1 MPLLGNDP
9 ARRDRPIRTGR
20 RDKPIIQLPSIAL
33 RVAVVMGVALAMFG
47 IVFFRL
53 WFLQILSGQEFVAQ
67 ANDNRL
73 KSITIAAPRGNIVDR
88 HGEVIVENRGGEYVG
103 IRLMDVPEG
112 TLDEEL
118 ERLAPHLKM
127 KVGKL
132 RDAITDYLKPS
143 TMELNTVTV
152 GDEPNEAQI
161 VSAKRSADA
170 PETIDVT
177 TAEPLPGAP
186 KVGSM
191 AEISGLAPET
201 YNGLLP
207 ITAVTDASH
216 FQVRLEGDPGRDA
229 TASADSSVTEKRWE
243 SFLTWKDVVDGEIT
257 GVDLIPLKEDVGKR
271 IRTYVQEHASSYPGV
286 EVSDE
291 YLRAYPNGDLAAH
304 VLGHVGPISA
314 EQLETRH
321 FKGYES
327 GDVVGYDGLEWT
339 YDTWLR
345 GRDGVAKVEVDAQGH
360 PKQGGE
366 VPGGRLAEPG
376 DTLVTTLDA
385 KVQEAAQDALVEGI
399 SLAHRDGQY
408 NANGGAA
415 VVLDVRNGEVL
426 AMASYPT
433 YDPAVWVGGISEK
446 EYKSLF
452 VRKSQNYPQINRAIA
467 EAKAVGSTF
476 KAVTAVAALEEG
488 VINSG
493 TSVWCPGWYESES
506 DYAAEKTKFGCWAKD
521 GHGTLDLTGAITQSC
536 DTYFYHVGDMF
547 FARKGEA
554 LEDWAKRLGFGEP
567 TGIDVL
573 GELPGRVPTPG
584 WKQTWPGFTTEIDR
598 IWKPSDSIYLAVG
611 QGNLEGTPIQL
622 AVSYAA
628 VANGGKIVTPHI
640 GREIVDSAGQTVRS
654 LQPTEPARKVDISQ
668 DTLNAVRHGLYEAA
682 HNPAGTSAPIFYDY
696 DVDVAGK
703 TGTAEVWDSGENR
716 MVDYAW
722 YASYAPFND
731 PRYAVVVMIEKGGHG
746 ASTAAPATR
755 MIYDALFDIDS
766 DAFTG
771 DVTGD

>member
-1 MPLLGNDP
+1 VPLLGSDP

-33 RVAVVMGVALAMFG
+33 RVAIVMGVALAMFG
-47 IVFFRL
+47 VVFFRL

-103 IRLMDVPEG
+103 IRLMDVPVG

-118 ERLAPHLKM
+118 ERLAPHLKL

-132 RDAITDYLKPS
+132 RTAITDYLKPS

-152 GDEPNEAQI
+152 GDEPNEAAI
-161 VSAKRSADA
+161 VSAKRSADL
-170 PETIDVT
+170 PDVVDVT
-177 TAEPLPGAP
+177 TAALPGAP
-186 KVGSM
+186 KAGSM
-191 AEISGLAPET
+191 AELSGLAPEA
-201 YNGLLP
+201 YNGLFT

-216 FQVRLEGDPGRDA
+216 FQVKLAGDPGADA
-229 TASADSSVTEKRWE
+229 TTSSAGTVTEKRWE
-243 SFLTWKDVVDGEIT
+243 SFLTWQDVVDGEIT

-271 IRTYVQEHASSYPGV
+271 IRTYVQEHAPSYPGV

-291 YLRAYPNGDLAAH
+291 YLRAYPNGNLAAH
-304 VLGHVGPISA
+304 ILGHVGPISA

-327 GDVVGYDGLEWT
+327 GDIVGYDGLEWT
-339 YDTWLR
+339 YDAWLR

-366 VPGGRLAEPG
+366 VPGGRMAEPG

-385 KVQEAAQDALVEGI
+385 KVQEAAQDALIEGI

-415 VVLDVRNGEVL
+415 VVLDVRSGEVL

-433 YDPAVWVGGISEK
+433 FDPAVWVGGISEK
-446 EYKSLF
+446 KYRNLF
-452 VRKSQNYPQINRAIA
+452 VKKSQNYPQINRAIA

-476 KAVTAVAALEEG
+476 KAVTSIAALEEG
-488 VINSG
+488 VISSG

-506 DYAAEKTKFGCWAKD
+506 DYAEEKTKFGCWAKD

-536 DTYFYHVGDMF
+536 DTYFYHVGDLF
-547 FARKGEA
+547 YARKGEA
-554 LEDWAKRLGFGEP
+554 LEDWAKRLGFGKV
-567 TGIDVL
+567 TGVDVP

-584 WKQTWPGFTTEIDR
+584 WKETWPGFTTEIDR

-611 QGNLEGTPIQL
+611 QGNLEGTPLQL

-628 VANGGKIVTPHI
+628 VANGGKIVTPHL
-640 GREIVDSAGQTVRS
+640 GREIVDSTGQTVRT
-654 LQPTEPARKVDISQ
+654 LQPTAPSREVDISQ
-668 DTLNAVRHGLYEAA
+668 DTLSAVRRGLYEAA
-682 HNPAGTSAPIFYDY
+682 HNPAGTSAPIFYNY

-766 DAFTG
+766 GEFTG
-771 DVTGD
+771 QVTGD

>member
-1 MPLLGNDP
+1 VPLLGSDP

-33 RVAVVMGVALAMFG
+33 RVAIVMGVALAMFG

-73 KSITIAAPRGNIVDR
+73 KSIKIAAPRGNIVDR

-132 RDAITDYLKPS
+132 RGAITDYLKPS
-143 TMELNTVTV
+143 TMELNTVAV
-152 GDEPNEAQI
+152 GDGVNEARI
-161 VSAKRSADA
+161 VSAKRTEDS
-170 PETIDVT
+170 PETVDIT
-177 TAEPLPGAP
+177 TAAPLPEAP
-186 KVGSM
+186 KAGSM
-191 AEISGLAPET
+191 AELSGLAPEA
-201 YNGLLP
+201 YNGLFT
-207 ITAVTDASH
+207 ITAVTDGSH
-216 FQVRLEGDPGRDA
+216 FSVKLEGNPGDDA
-229 TASADSSVTEKRWE
+229 TTSSGSTVVEKRWE
-243 SFLTWKDVVDGEIT
+243 SFFKWQDVVDGEIT
-257 GVDLIPLKEDVGKR
+257 GVDLIPLKDDVSKR
-271 IRTYVQEHASSYPGV
+271 IRTYVQEHAPSYPGV

-327 GDVVGYDGLEWT
+327 GDVVGYDGLERT

-366 VPGGRLAEPG
+366 VPGGRMAEPG

-408 NANGGAA
+408 NANGAAA

-433 YDPAVWVGGISEK
+433 FDPDVWVGGISEK

-452 VRKSQNYPQINRAIA
+452 VKKSQNYPQINRAIA

-476 KAVTAVAALEEG
+476 KAVTTIAGLEEG
-488 VINSG
+488 VISSG
-493 TSVWCPGWYESES
+493 TSVWCPGYYESES
-506 DYAAEKTKFGCWAKD
+506 DYAEEKTKFGCWAKD

-547 FARKGEA
+547 YARKGEA

-611 QGNLEGTPIQL
+611 QGNLEGTPLQL

-628 VANGGKIVTPHI
+628 VANGGRIVTPHL
-640 GREIVDSAGQTVRS
+640 GREIVDSAGQTVRT
-654 LQPTEPARKVDISQ
+654 LQPTKPPRKVDISQ
-668 DTLNAVRHGLYEAA
+668 DTLNAVRYGLYQAA
-682 HNPAGTSAPIFYDY
+682 QIGTSGEIFNGY

-722 YASYAPFND
+722 YASYAPYDD
-731 PRYAVVVMIEKGGHG
+731 PRYAVVLMIEKGGHG

-755 MIYDALFDIDS
+755 MIYDALFGLDS
-766 DAFTG
+766 GKFTG
-771 DVTGD
+771 TVTGD

>member
-703 TGTAEVWDSGENR
+703 TGTAEVGDSGETVWSTTPER
-716 MVDYAW
+716 QLRTVQRSQVRGGRHDREGR
-722 YASYAPFND
+722 
-731 PRYAVVVMIEKGGHG
+731 PRRVHARPRR
-746 ASTAAPATR
+746 A
-755 MIYDALFDIDS
+755 
-766 DAFTG
+766 
-771 DVTGD
+771 